1 MKKVLGVIGWIIASL
16 LTLAAALGGGY
27 VSDNLT
33 YAERD
38 MAGVWKAGFSEKD
51 ALIDGSVMHYAEGP
65 DNGPAL
71 LLIHGQ
77 GMDWKNYARVLPAL
91 SLRFHV
97 FAVDCYGHGASTRV
111 PVKYSAN
118 AQGADLKRFLS
129 DVINEPAVVSGHS
142 SGGLLAAWLAANA
155 PESVK
160 GVILEDPP
168 FFTTTMPRA
177 MKTWNW
183 VDLASTTHRFLE
195 SGQTDF
201 VAYNAEHSR
210 LFTLFGGLRPGLTH
224 DIVAGR
230 ASNPGTPVKIWYMPP
245 VMNEMLRGMSRYD
258 PRFGDAFYT
267 DSWDNG
273 FDVAATLTR
282 ITEPAVLIH
291 TNWSYTDDGILMA
304 AMDADDAERARSLVA
319 GVQFFKVDSGHGFH
333 FEKPA
338 EFIKIVLD
346 FGERLAR

>member
-1 MKKVLGVIGWIIASL
+1 MKKVLGVVIWIIASL

-33 YAERD
+33 YFPRD
-38 MAGVWKAGFSEKD
+38 MAGVWRAGFLEKD
-51 ALIDGSVMHYAEGP
+51 AQIDGHVMHYAEGP

-91 SLRFHV
+91 SRRYHV
-97 FAVDCYGHGASTRV
+97 YAVDCYGHGGSARV
-111 PVKYSAN
+111 PEKYTAN
-118 AQGADLKRFLS
+118 ALGADLKRFLS
-129 DVINEPAVVSGHS
+129 DVIHEPVIVSGHS

-155 PESVK
+155 PEWVE

-168 FFTTTMPRA
+168 FFTTTLPRA
-177 MKTWNW
+177 TKTWNW
-183 VDLASTTHRFLE
+183 VDLASTTHGFLE

-210 LFTLFGGLRPGLTH
+210 LFTLFGGLQPGLTG
-224 DIVAGR
+224 DILAARAGHPD
-230 ASNPGTPVKIWYMPP
+230 SPVQIWYMPP
-245 VMNEMLRGMSRYD
+245 VMNEMFRGMNQYD

-267 DSWDNG
+267 DSWDAG
-273 FDVAATLTR
+273 FDVPDTLAR
-282 ITEPAVLIH
+282 ITQPAVLIH

-304 AMDADDAERARSLVA
+304 AMDADDAERARSLIA
-319 GVQFFKVDSGHGFH
+319 GVEFFKVDSGHGFH

-338 EFIKIVLD
+338 EFIRIVLG
-346 FGERLAR
+346 FRERLAP